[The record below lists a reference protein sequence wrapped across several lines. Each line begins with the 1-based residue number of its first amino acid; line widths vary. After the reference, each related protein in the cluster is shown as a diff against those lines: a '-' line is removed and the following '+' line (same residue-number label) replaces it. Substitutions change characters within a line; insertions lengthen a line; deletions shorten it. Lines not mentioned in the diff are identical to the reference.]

1 MNDVTLSSG
10 GWVLVCDGAKA
21 LIFHNSGTA
30 LKPHLELVDVATQKL
45 AAAHDLGTDRPG
57 RVHQSVGT
65 ARSANEQTDWHDV
78 GETDFLTATVQT
90 LDTLVAEHHVKNLV
104 IVAPPKALGILRTRL
119 TPALKAVLTA
129 ELGKDLVGHTTHD
142 IELHLA
148 A

>member
-1 MNDVTLSSG
+1 MSEISRQSG

-21 LIFHNSGTA
+21 LIFSNSGSA
-30 LKPHLELVDVATQKL
+30 MKPHLELVDVAVQKL
-45 AAAHDLGTDRPG
+45 AMAHDLGTDRPG
-57 RVHQSVGT
+57 RVYQSVGS
-65 ARSANEQTDWHDV
+65 ARSANEETDWHEV
-78 GETDFLTATVQT
+78 GETDFLNATVQT
-90 LDTLVAEHHVKNLV
+90 LDALVAEHHVKNLV

-119 TPALKAVLTA
+119 TPALKAILTA